1 MTGVASE
8 GARLRELYD
17 LNSEG
22 NAAWGGAY
30 DGDLHGAFARLRETG
45 PVHEGTVAELVGRPT
60 ATMADDRPSFSCFSW
75 ETVWTDPDAYD
86 LRRPMVPHSGFA
98 GGPHVCLGMHVA
110 RAEMGA
116 ALSAVLDRLP
126 GVRLDDTAPPVRI
139 VGQEHRGVTA
149 LPVVF
154 G

>member
-1 MTGVASE
+1 MCLS
-8 GARLRELYD
+8 
-17 LNSEG
+17 
-22 NAAWGGAY
+22 AANR
-30 DGDLHGAFARLRETG
+30 D
-45 PVHEGTVAELVGRPT
+45 PT
-60 ATMADDRPSFSCFSW
+60 RWD
-75 ETVWTDPDAYD
+75 DPDTYD

-110 RAEMGA
+110 RAEMTA

-126 GVRLDDTAPPVRI
+126 DLRLDESAEPARI

-149 LPVVF
+149 LCVLF